1 MKPGA
6 VSSLVAACA
15 VIPFL
20 SLSASAASLLLDFGT
35 GAPTGAASG
44 ADGLISPGH
53 QSGGISSGENTWNYI
68 DADNKTS
75 LVFGDNTAATGVSV
89 ITRGETADNTNI
101 IDYAAGRGLN
111 LVAVV
116 GSGVT
121 SNTIYSDNRPA
132 RNAVFTA
139 GTNSSA
145 NAAVGSKIT
154 GLAAGTYSI
163 YVTGRNT
170 NNNAN
175 AVPQTFYLSTAA
187 SSLTAFQFAG
197 VGNTTEASGNLT
209 NTVASLALTT
219 HSQGVTYA
227 AFENIT
233 LGENESIF
241 LATEGTGANELR
253 GFINSI
259 EIVLVPEPSAAA
271 LVFGSLSLLAF
282 RRRRA

>member
-1 MKPGA
+1 MKPGT
-6 VSSLVAACA
+6 VSSLVAVCA
-15 VIPFL
+15 AL
-20 SLSASAASLLLDFGT
+20 SFISSRASAASLLLDFGT
-35 GAPTGAASG
+35 GAPTGAATG

-68 DADNKTS
+68 DADTKTG
-75 LVFGDNTAATGVSV
+75 LVFGDNTPSGVSI

-116 GSGVT
+116 GSGA
-121 SNTIYSDNRPA
+121 SPNTIYSDNRPA
-132 RNAVFTA
+132 RNAVFTV
-139 GTNSSA
+139 GVNNSN

-154 GLAAGTYSI
+154 GLAAGTYNI

-170 NNNAN
+170 NNNAS
-175 AVPQTFYLSTAA
+175 AVPQAFYLSTAA
-187 SSLTAFQFAG
+187 SSLNTFQFSGA
-197 VGNTTEASGNLT
+197 GNTTEASGSIT
-209 NTVASLALTT
+209 NTVASLSLTT

-241 LATEGTGANELR
+241 LATEGTGGELR
-253 GFINSI
+253 GFLNSI
-259 EIVLVPEPSAAA
+259 EIVLVPEPSAFA
-271 LVFGSLSLLAF
+271 LLGGSLSLLAF